1 MTTKKILKSRSIF
14 TATSSEF
21 LAGFVV
27 IDDGVITGVYP
38 EKAFQAFPKADYTIT
53 DYGDQ
58 SITPGFVDAHQHVY
72 LSALMYSGQLKAV
85 DNTSAKQVVLS
96 LKRQMPVPNAKTA
109 DWLVGKGWYAPSWQ
123 EPTLPNAG
131 LIDALIPDVPVAIV
145 AADLHTLWVNTKGF
159 KQLFKSLDV
168 STNPDVVTT
177 FTGQPTG
184 VIKEATAMSCLSQIL
199 SRSHAEKAS
208 VIAPYLTHLASL
220 GITAISDMSVLP
232 AITAT
237 GLDDQIYPAS
247 YALIA
252 ERKKLPVRVNLFPFF
267 KRDMQQLKKMKYRY
281 NRGLLRIAGGKLFF
295 DGVTSSHTAW
305 TKAPYEETQ
314 SCGQPD
320 MPPAV
325 MRQLIFTAQRE
336 QWPLRIHTIGD
347 QATFTALTYFKA
359 AKKTYG
365 PLVKGT
371 HTLEHLEMMDDENLH
386 LFQKTGV
393 LASVQPS
400 HPLMDFATIHVDV
413 GKREGAMWP
422 LKTYVD
428 LGIPLAFGT
437 DSPVV
442 ATISPLT
449 TIYYAM
455 TRQTLTGS
463 PPGGWYSQHRLSL
476 AESLIATTKGGARA
490 CNLQDVGTLAAGM
503 QADVVVLDCDLR
515 HASAKEVLQAAVV
528 KTYVAGVCTFE
539 K

>member
-1 MTTKKILKSRSIF
+1 MTTKTILKSRSIF

-72 LSALMYSGQLKAV
+72 LLALVYSGQLKVV

-96 LKRQMPVPNAKTA
+96 LKRQMPVSNAKTA

-131 LIDALIPDVPVAIV
+131 LIDALIPDV
-145 AADLHTLWVNTKGF
+145 
-159 KQLFKSLDV
+159 
-168 STNPDVVTT
+168 VTT

-184 VIKEATAMSCLSQIL
+184 VIKEATAMSCLSRIL
-199 SRSHAEKAS
+199 SRSHAERAS

-252 ERKKLPVRVNLFPFF
+252 ERKSLPVRVNLFPFF

-305 TKAPYEETQ
+305 VKAPYEGTQ
-314 SCGQPD
+314 SCRQPD

-347 QATFTALTYFKA
+347 QATFAALTYFKA

-386 LFQKTGV
+386 LFQKTDV

-413 GKREGAMWP
+413 GKRESAMWP

-428 LGIPLAFGT
+428 LKIPLAFGT

-442 ATISPLT
+442 ATISPLA

-463 PPGGWYSQHRLSL
+463 PPGGWYPQHRLTL
-476 AESLIATTKGGARA
+476 AESLIATTKGGTRA